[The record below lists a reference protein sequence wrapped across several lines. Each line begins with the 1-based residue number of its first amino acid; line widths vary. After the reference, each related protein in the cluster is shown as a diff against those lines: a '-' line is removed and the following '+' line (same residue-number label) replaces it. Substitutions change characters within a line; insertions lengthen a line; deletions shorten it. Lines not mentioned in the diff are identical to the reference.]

1 MKIQTKG
8 FQWIAGVTVLALLP
22 IVAAAE
28 TPQERI
34 DQAMAR
40 AKDAGIPIELLE
52 SKVAEG
58 RAKGIAADR
67 IATAVENRLHG
78 LEQAKLIMTRGAN
91 DVDAA
96 QLSVGADA
104 ISAGVGETVLEKIA
118 ASTGRDRRTVA
129 VAALTQLVLHGMT
142 PEAAFLRVKEALARG
157 PQALA
162 NLAAQPGAAAEHKE
176 TVRGA
181 IPSTADDNRAARSPT
196 PSPRPA
202 NAPPGPPVGR
212 GVGRGAH

>member
-1 MKIQTKG
+1 MKIRTKG
-8 FQWIAGVTVLALLP
+8 FQWIAAVTVLAFLP
-22 IVAAAE
+22 MVAAAE

-40 AKDAGIPIELLE
+40 AKDAGIPVELLE

-67 IATAVENRLHG
+67 IATAVQNRLHS

-104 ISAGVGETVLEKIA
+104 ISAGVGEAVLEKIA
-118 ASTGRDRRTVA
+118 ASTDRDRRTVA

-162 NLAAQPGAAAEHKE
+162 SLAAQPGAAADQKE
-176 TVRGA
+176 AARGA
-181 IPSTADDNRAARSPT
+181 SPSTADNNRAARSPA

-202 NAPPGPPVGR
+202 NAPPGPLVGR
-212 GVGRGAH
+212 GVGRGGH

>member
-1 MKIQTKG
+1 MKIRTKG
-8 FQWIAGVTVLALLP
+8 FQWIAAVTVLAFLP

-118 ASTGRDRRTVA
+118 ASKGRDSRTVA
-129 VAALTQLVLHGMT
+129 GAALTQLVLNEIT
-142 PEAAFLRVKEALARG
+142 NETAFSEGRVALNRV
-157 PQALA
+157 
-162 NLAAQPGAAAEHKE
+162 HK
-176 TVRGA
+176 A
-181 IPSTADDNRAARSPT
+181 I
-196 PSPRPA
+196 
-202 NAPPGPPVGR
+202 
-212 GVGRGAH
+212 